1 MLTIEPAGAVLADTM
16 TISSIKFGRLKLAV
30 AGSLDG
36 WCAADRTG
44 IARGRR
50 RRRCPGE
57 ARSRANAAQ
66 RAGQEP
72 HSGHRH
78 LRPGRKVGQASPRW
92 KRLCLRAFGCR
103 PIRAFGD
110 WIVKV
115 YKAGESFFEPPG
127 SEHLVSE
134 NASATEPAS
143 LLAIFVADDGAQ
155 LTTFDK

>member
-1 MLTIEPAGAVLADTM
+1 MLTIEPAGAVLSDTM

-50 RRRCPGE
+50 RRRCPVKPVL
-57 ARSRANAAQ
+57 AQ
-66 RAGQEP
+66 TLPNVAGKSLTAVIVTYALGGKSVK
-72 HSGHRH
+72 HHHAGSVFVFVLSGAIESESSAT
-78 LRPGRKVGQASPRW
+78 GS
-92 KRLCLRAFGCR
+92 
-103 PIRAFGD
+103 
-110 WIVKV
+110 VKV

-134 NASATEPAS
+134 NASATAPAS